1 MSDMHV
7 ANARLST
14 IFDAL
19 SDPTRL
25 AIVERLLADGEQP
38 AGALAEPFAVSKPAI
53 SRHLRI
59 LEDAGL
65 IEHRVD
71 RQWRRY
77 RVRPESIG
85 EVDRW
90 LEHYRRFWSAA
101 FERLED
107 VLREN
112 PEAPKSPV
120 IAPRADNEDNADG

>member
-1 MSDMHV
+1 MNNIRLSNPH
-7 ANARLST
+7 LST

-25 AIVERLLADGEQP
+25 AIVERLLAEGEQP
-38 AGALAEPFAVSKPAI
+38 AGVLAEPFRVSKPAI

-77 RVRPESIG
+77 RVRPESMG

-90 LEHYRRFWSAA
+90 LEHYRRFWSTA
-101 FERLED
+101 FDRLEE
-107 VLREN
+107 VLREH
-112 PEAPKSPV
+112 PEKSDT
-120 IAPRADNEDNADG
+120 ATPRADNEDEIDG